1 MLHYG
6 KKGMAVGIIITI
18 AVVFFVGAGFVT
30 GVGFC
35 DTVIAWVESLSGSI
49 VAGVLVIGAVAA
61 AVFYVISL
69 VMMLRVVSK
78 YEVRV

>member
-1 MLHYG
+1 M
-6 KKGMAVGIIITI
+6 
-18 AVVFFVGAGFVT
+18 
-30 GVGFC
+30 
-35 DTVIAWVESLSGSI
+35 IAWVESLSGSI